1 MTSTTNWQ
9 PRWIDYLSRKGRI
22 QQLAELTAVQDMRAK
37 AAENQRN
44 SEAEAAHVRRSVWGE
59 SPGQNG
65 SSSDSSDMS
74 STGSDMGMGNTIL
87 GDINQPQPPT
97 VVVTGGN
104 SQQSMWPAAAL
115 ALAAMLPVAGIGAAG
130 AGAAAMYYFNQPEA
144 KVEQPIAP
152 TLEYEDQSV
161 SIGLGRLDDE

>member
-1 MTSTTNWQ
+1 
-9 PRWIDYLSRKGRI
+9 
-22 QQLAELTAVQDMRAK
+22 
-37 AAENQRN
+37 
-44 SEAEAAHVRRSVWGE
+44 
-59 SPGQNG
+59 
-65 SSSDSSDMS
+65 MS